1 MEVFMTGNLTALTI
15 TLILGTVA
23 VIICLLKSGHF
34 IKYLFLSALSG
45 IGALFAVNLLT
56 SITGVSIAL
65 NYITLGISAV
75 FGISGVIALVL
86 I

>member
-1 MEVFMTGNLTALTI
+1 MPENLTP
-15 TLILGTVA
+15 LILASALGTVIVA
-23 VIICLLKSGHF
+23 LTLIKTRHF
-34 IKYLFLSALSG
+34 IRYLMLSAISG

-56 SITGVSIAL
+56 SVTGVSIAL
-65 NYITLGISAV
+65 NYITLAVSGI

>member
-1 MEVFMTGNLTALTI
+1 MPENITPLILASALGAVIVTL
-15 TLILGTVA
+15 TLI
-23 VIICLLKSGHF
+23 KSKHF
-34 IKYLFLSALSG
+34 IRYLILSAISG

-56 SITGVSIAL
+56 AVTGVSIAL
-65 NYITLGISAV
+65 NYITLTVSSI

>member
-1 MEVFMTGNLTALTI
+1 MTGNLTALTAVLLLGALAVVLC
-15 TLILGTVA
+15 LI
-23 VIICLLKSGHF
+23 KSGHF
-34 IKYLFLSALSG
+34 IRYLFLSAVSG

-56 SITGVSIAL
+56 SLTGVSIAL
-65 NYITLGISAV
+65 NYITLGVSAV

>member
-1 MEVFMTGNLTALTI
+1 MSENITPLIFALAFGAFI
-15 TLILGTVA
+15 VLLTLI
-23 VIICLLKSGHF
+23 KSRHF
-34 IKYLFLSALSG
+34 IRYLLLSAISG

-65 NYITLGISAV
+65 NYITLAVSGI

-86 I
+86 VN

>member
-1 MEVFMTGNLTALTI
+1 MTGNLTALTAVLLLGALAVVLC
-15 TLILGTVA
+15 LI
-23 VIICLLKSGHF
+23 KSGHF
-34 IKYLFLSALSG
+34 IRYLFLSAISG

-56 SITGVSIAL
+56 SVTGVSIAL
-65 NYITLGISAV
+65 NYITLGVSAV

>member
-1 MEVFMTGNLTALTI
+1 MPENITPLIIALAFGALI
-15 TLILGTVA
+15 VILTLI
-23 VIICLLKSGHF
+23 KSGHF
-34 IKYLFLSALSG
+34 VRYLFLSAVSG

-56 SITGVSIAL
+56 SLTGVSIAL
-65 NYITLGISAV
+65 NYITLGVSAI

>member
-1 MEVFMTGNLTALTI
+1 MFQNITPLVFAFASGAFIVLL
-15 TLILGTVA
+15 TLI
-23 VIICLLKSGHF
+23 KSGHF
-34 IKYLFLSALSG
+34 ARYLALSAISG

-65 NYITLGISAV
+65 NYITLAISSL

-86 I
+86 IN

>member
-1 MEVFMTGNLTALTI
+1 MTGNLTVLTAVLLLGALA
-15 TLILGTVA
+15 VA
-23 VIICLLKSGHF
+23 VCLIKSGHF
-34 IKYLFLSALSG
+34 IRYLFLSAVSG

-56 SITGVSIAL
+56 SVTGVSIAL
-65 NYITLGISAV
+65 NYITLGVSAV

>member
-1 MEVFMTGNLTALTI
+1 MYENLTALII
-15 TLILGTVA
+15 TLALGSLAVA
-23 VIICLLKSGHF
+23 LTLIKSGHF
-34 IKYLFLSALSG
+34 IRYLLLSAISG

-56 SITGVSIAL
+56 SVTGVSIAL
-65 NYITLGISAV
+65 NYITLFVSAL